1 MSERRAQL
9 NRTRLNRASERSAS
23 RGLLNVSVVA
33 LGGLL
38 VLILT
43 APLLALLWGVEL
55 SALRAGLTDERF
67 LEALTLILGTPLAW
81 WLSRTD
87 KSAHRRAYGRAQAL
101 VSLLVELPIALP
113 PSVVGVALLLA
124 FGHHG
129 LFGGLLHELSLSLPF
144 TQGAVV
150 LAQLVVSA
158 PFYLKSAVSGLRAVD
173 EELLLVARTLGAS
186 PWESVRRVALPIALP
201 SLVAGA
207 SLAWARALGELGA
220 TLMFAGNMVGETQT
234 MPLAILSALEGDLSL
249 ALALSLSLAVIALLL
264 LLIVRSASALAPSSW
279 GGVR

>member
-1 MSERRAQL
+1 
-9 NRTRLNRASERSAS
+9 
-23 RGLLNVSVVA
+23 LNVSGVV

-43 APLLALLWGVEL
+43 APLLALLWRVEL
-55 SALRAGLTDERF
+55 SSLSAGLMDERF
-67 LEALTLILGTPLAW
+67 HEALSLSLKTSSLSLLLTLILGTPLAW
-81 WLSRTD
+81 WLSRTHGG
-87 KSAHRRAYGRAQAL
+87 AHGRAQAL

-113 PSVVGVALLLA
+113 PSVVGVALLVA

-129 LFGGLLHELSLSLPF
+129 LFGGLLKELSLSLPF

-158 PFYLKSAVSGLRAVD
+158 PFYLKSAVSGLKAVD
-173 EELLLVARTLGAS
+173 DELLLVARTLGAS

-201 SLVAGA
+201 SLIAGA

-220 TLMFAGNMVGETQT
+220 TLMFAGNMMGETQT

-249 ALALSLSLAVIALLL
+249 ALALSLTLAVIASLL